1 MGNYSKALEFS
12 ELYMSA
18 SRELESY
25 SNVANAL
32 HVKGMIYVLQG
43 EYNKAV
49 NVLEECIR
57 KRKMYNESYSLEPNT
72 LLALS
77 KKNLHQNYDVTEIAT
92 MTKDAQSE
100 TVWAGSRFMGIDFDL
115 NLWLYQLLE
124 DKSYIDSAYNQ
135 IQELADNLEPNVA
148 AKFLSYPIP
157 KAIVEEWEKV
167 K

>member
-1 MGNYSKALEFS
+1 MGNYSKALEFNQ
-12 ELYMSA
+12 LYMNMSK
-18 SRELESY
+18 ELESY
-25 SNVANAL
+25 SNYNNAL
-32 HVKGMIYVLQG
+32 HVRGMIYVLQG

-57 KRKMYNESYSLEPNT
+57 KEKMYEESYSLEPNT

-77 KKNLHQNYDVTEIAT
+77 KKNLHQNYDVTEIAI
-92 MTKDAQSE
+92 MAKDAQSE
-100 TVWAGSRFMGIDFDL
+100 TVYAGSRHIGIDFDL

-124 DKSYIDSAYNQ
+124 DKFYIDSAYNQ
-135 IQELADNLEPNVA
+135 IQEMADNLEPDIA

-157 KAIVEEWEKV
+157 AAIVEEWEKV